1 MHRSRL
7 LTCVLAL
14 AVSGTLAGC
23 GSLAKPTGSAALGT
37 ATADGGDLAVGSTG
51 TSGEVSPGTSGSG
64 TTTGGAIVPGG
75 TTGTTGTAG
84 SGGSTGSTGGSTT
97 GGATGAAV
105 PGGKPIKVGVT
116 YPDVA
121 ALGAVFGVDTSEAD
135 PKEWINRIITYI
147 NKTGGVSG
155 RQLSPVWYKTD
166 LNEDASNSGQRA
178 CTTFTQ
184 DNRVDVVVNTA
195 VSGETLPAC
204 LGRVGVA
211 LINQLGG
218 FSTDT
223 ADMNRLRNRFEPNAI
238 RSDRLFG
245 AIMKLSA
252 QAGRL
257 PRGAKLGVIV
267 EDCAWGNRIYQN
279 TLEPLAKQLGVTLVK
294 GTHRCVQ
301 NLVADLGP
309 VTNDIQRET
318 LRFATASVTHV
329 MFVSYGEAFVV
340 SRFTNQA
347 NDQKYYPKYFISTNA
362 YPFNDTRSNATIKHH
377 DSALPNMTGY
387 GYNALMDVGPL
398 ASADTPGQKSAQD
411 RCRTADPKEGIFA
424 KEKGK
429 NEGYWFSLSGIR
441 GYCDAFFVL
450 EAVLETN
457 GVRFPLG
464 DFTRGYQSALD
475 GKLSSTLN
483 SGGFFRV
490 PSDGIDGIGLLR
502 PMAWDGQHKQF
513 VYTGTAVA
521 VP

>member
-1 MHRSRL
+1 
-7 LTCVLAL
+7 
-14 AVSGTLAGC
+14 
-23 GSLAKPTGSAALGT
+23 
-37 ATADGGDLAVGSTG
+37 
-51 TSGEVSPGTSGSG
+51 
-64 TTTGGAIVPGG
+64 
-75 TTGTTGTAG
+75 
-84 SGGSTGSTGGSTT
+84 
-97 GGATGAAV
+97 
-105 PGGKPIKVGVT
+105 VGVT

-195 VSGETLPAC
+195 ISGETLPAC
-204 LGRVGVA
+204 LARVGVSVV
-211 LINQLGG
+211 NELGG

-252 QAGRL
+252 QSGRL

-267 EDCAWGNRIYQN
+267 EDCAWGNRVYQN
-279 TLEPLAKQLGVTLVK
+279 TLEPLAKQIGVTLVK

-318 LRFATASVTHV
+318 LRFATAGATHV
-329 MFVSYGEAFVV
+329 MFVSFGEAFVV
-340 SRFTNQA
+340 SRFTAQA
-347 NDQKYYPKYFISTNA
+347 NDQKYYPKYFISSNA
-362 YPFNDTRSNATIKHH
+362 YPHNDTRANATIKHH

-387 GYNALMDVGPL
+387 GYNALYDVGPL
-398 ASADTPGQKSAQD
+398 ASPDTAGQKAAQD
-411 RCRTADPKEGIFA
+411 RCRTADPKEA
-424 KEKGK
+424 
-429 NEGYWFSLSGIR
+429 SSPR
-441 GYCDAFFVL
+441 
-450 EAVLETN
+450 
-457 GVRFPLG
+457 
-464 DFTRGYQSALD
+464 TRAR
-475 GKLSSTLN
+475 T
-483 SGGFFRV
+483 
-490 PSDGIDGIGLLR
+490 
-502 PMAWDGQHKQF
+502 
-513 VYTGTAVA
+513 TGTGSA
-521 VP
+521 